1 MSVTKRHETWTW
13 ASYLEWEAR
22 QDLRYEFVDGDVY
35 AMTGGTSFHDIIS
48 LNIGAELRER
58 LRGSPCRAHGSN
70 LKVKAGANGRYPD
83 ALVDCGPLLGDA
95 LVASEPTAIFEVLS
109 RSTAWLDTGL
119 KLRDYDA
126 TESIKTYALIDQS
139 EPRILVYRR
148 DASGR
153 LLSVSVELID
163 RAKRG
168 HRIFDGVTFHPF
180 ARRDGGGVRAP
191 SDLGIPCAVQRL
203 RPTRR
208 TLRAGQ
214 RTSDCRR
221 VSTTSP

>member
-1 MSVTKRHETWTW
+1 MSVTKRHEAWTW
-13 ASYLEWEAR
+13 DSYVEWEA
-22 QDLRYEFVDGDVY
+22 QEELRYELVDGDVH
-35 AMTGGTSFHDIIS
+35 AMTGGTSLHDIIS

-70 LKVKAGANGRYPD
+70 LKIKAGANGRYPD

-95 LVASEPTAIFEVLS
+95 LVASEPTAVFEVLS

-126 TESIKTYALIDQS
+126 TESIKTYALIDQT

-153 LLSVSVELID
+153 LLSIGVELVVGLD
-163 RAKRG
+163 AALEL
-168 HRIFDGVTFHPF
+168 P
-180 ARRDGGGVRAP
+180 
-191 SDLGIPCAVQRL
+191 DLGISMPMARIYEGVVFQN
-203 RPTRR
+203 
-208 TLRAGQ
+208 
-214 RTSDCRR
+214 
-221 VSTTSP
+221 